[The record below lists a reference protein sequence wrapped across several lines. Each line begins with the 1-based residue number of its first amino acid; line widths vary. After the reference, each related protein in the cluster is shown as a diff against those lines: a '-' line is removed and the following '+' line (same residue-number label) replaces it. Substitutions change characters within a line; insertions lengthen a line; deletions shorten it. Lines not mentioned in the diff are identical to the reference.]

1 MYVLSIMYLCV
12 IRIHNYM
19 KRFTLLFVLFI
30 AITFIVTG
38 CGDSNKMNTDDGIVR
53 SEILFVHNQARMKN
67 GKSFLEMSPVLT
79 QKAQKWAE
87 WMAKNN
93 KMVHAD
99 PRAPGFGYGGEN
111 IAMGQS
117 DIDEVM
123 NAWMNSPGHR
133 KNILSKNYTHAG
145 FGYAR
150 FNGRTFWCANF
161 GGN

>member
-1 MYVLSIMYLCV
+1 
-12 IRIHNYM
+12 M
-19 KRFTLLFVLFI
+19 KRFTLLFALLI
-30 AITFIVTG
+30 AFTLIIAG
-38 CGDSNKMNTDDGIVR
+38 CGDYNKMNTDDGIVR
-53 SEILFVHNQARMKN
+53 SEILFVHNKERMKK
-67 GKSFLEMSPVLT
+67 GKSYLEMSPVLT
-79 QKAQKWAE
+79 AKAQKWAE

-123 NAWMNSPGHR
+123 TAWMNSPGHR
-133 KNILSKNYTHAG
+133 TNILSKNYTHAG

-150 FNGRTFWCANF
+150 FNGRTFWCTNF